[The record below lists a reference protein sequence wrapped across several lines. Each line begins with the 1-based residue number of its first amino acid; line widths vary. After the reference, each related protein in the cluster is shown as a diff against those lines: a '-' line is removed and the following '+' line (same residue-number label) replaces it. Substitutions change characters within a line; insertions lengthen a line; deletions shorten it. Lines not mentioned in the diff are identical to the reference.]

1 MSPDT
6 PNRLLGSRVSV
17 LRALRQPETGHTHRT
32 VDTRFGLPSLV
43 RDIMI
48 VWTSELKLRGIEKIE
63 RSKGVNQRCVR
74 E

>member
-6 PNRLLGSRVSV
+6 PNRLLDSRVSV
-17 LRALRQPETGHTHRT
+17 FRALRQPETGHAHRT

-63 RSKGVNQRCVR
+63 RSKGDNQRCVR

>member
-17 LRALRQPETGHTHRT
+17 FRALRQPETVHAHRT

-43 RDIMI
+43 HDIMI
-48 VWTSELKLRGIEKIE
+48 VWTSELRGIEKIE
-63 RSKGVNQRCVR
+63 RSKV
-74 E
+74 